1 MIANL
6 PELACRDHVLEN
18 TNSRL
23 GWLEPV
29 PDIERS
35 DRKAL
40 WARLEREGY
49 LFLHGALTPEMSLE

>member
-1 MIANL
+1 MRYTKNMFTDL
-6 PELACRDHVLEN
+6 QELACRDHVLEN
-18 TNSRL
+18 TPERL

-40 WARLEREGY
+40 WARLERD
-49 LFLHGALTPEMSLE
+49 ATCSCVVR